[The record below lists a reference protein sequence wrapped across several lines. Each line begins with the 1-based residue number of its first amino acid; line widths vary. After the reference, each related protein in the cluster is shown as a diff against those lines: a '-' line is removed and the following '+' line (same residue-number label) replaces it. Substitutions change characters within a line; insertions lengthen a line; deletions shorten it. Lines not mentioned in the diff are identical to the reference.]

1 MSAESFVSFAREHGL
16 RLEYAE
22 PDGRIHRVPTTEHPR
37 KRNGTYRYIGD
48 WGWVCNW
55 EIDGAAVVW
64 RADRAQHAMPAPQR
78 PIRPA
83 VTALMAEERAKRLQ
97 AAQRAAEIVGACQVM
112 SHPYLERKGFKT
124 QAGLVYEDGRLVV
137 PMRHW
142 ANYRQLQSVQF
153 INDAG
158 EKKFLPGGAAQDAV
172 YVIGPHGAPE
182 TWLTEGVATA
192 YSVQAALRLLHRPAR
207 VMVCFSAGN
216 LARVGEQLTGFVR
229 VVGDNDAS
237 RAGEESARKTGHPWV
252 MPDAVGLD
260 ANDLHRLRG
269 LGALVDLLRGVL

>member
-1 MSAESFVSFAREHGL
+1 MDFASFVRELGL
-16 RLEYAE
+16 LVDHPI
-22 PDGRIHRVPTTEHPR
+22 PDGRVHRVKTEDKRAH
-37 KRNGTYRYIGD
+37 RNGAYRYLGD
-48 WGWVCNW
+48 WGWAQNW
-55 EIDGAAVVW
+55 ARMERAEIW
-64 RADRAQHAMPAPQR
+64 RADRPQHAMPAPQR

-83 VTALMAEERAKRLQ
+83 VTAMMAEERQRRAQ
-97 AAQRAAEIVGACQVM
+97 AAQRAAEIIGACQVM
-112 SHPYLERKGFKT
+112 SHPYLERKGFRT

-137 PMRHW
+137 PMRHF
-142 ANYRQLQSVQF
+142 ANYRQIQSVQF

-158 EKKFLPGGAAQDAV
+158 EKKFLLGGAAQDAV
-172 YVIGPHGAPE
+172 YVTGPHGAPE
-182 TWLTEGVATA
+182 TWLTEGLATG

>member
-1 MSAESFVSFAREHGL
+1 MIAFTDFAREHGVL
-16 RLEYAE
+16 IDRLQG
-22 PDGRIHRVPTTEHPR
+22 DGRIHRVPTEEKPR
-37 KRNGTYRYIGD
+37 KRNGSYRLLDD
-48 WGWVCNW
+48 WGWVCNFNRSIYA
-55 EIDGAAVVW
+55 EVW

-83 VTALMAEERAKRLQ
+83 VTAMMAEERQRRAQ
-97 AAQRAAEIVGACQVM
+97 AAQRAAEIIGACQVM
-112 SHPYLERKGFKT
+112 SHPYLERKGFRT

-137 PMRHW
+137 PMRHF
-142 ANYRQLQSVQF
+142 ANYRQIQSVQF

-260 ANDLHRLRG
+260 ANDLQQQLG